1 MLMNDSP
8 VNLVERWRQGDQAAA
23 QALFELYVA
32 RLVAVVGDRLS
43 RRFVRHV
50 DPDDVVQSAFRSF
63 FVGARD
69 GRFDFERDGD
79 LWRLLVAV
87 ALNKL
92 RMSVRRYSTQKRSA
106 DREESVPSLD
116 ALCTEHLEVFA
127 REPTPVEAVAL
138 ADEVETLMGRLS
150 DRERQILEMRL
161 QGFNLEEIALETGR
175 SERTVRRVIDK
186 VREFLEQAL
195 PPLDG

>member
-1 MLMNDSP
+1 MNDSP
-8 VNLVERWRQGDQAAA
+8 VHLVERWRQGDEAAA

-43 RRFVRHV
+43 SRFVRHV

-69 GRFDFERDGD
+69 GRFDFQRDGD

-92 RMSVRRYSTQKRSA
+92 RMSVRRYSTQKRA
-106 DREESVPSLD
+106 AEREETVPSLD
-116 ALCTEHLEVFA
+116 SLCAEHAEVFA

-138 ADEVETLMGRLS
+138 ADEVETLMSRLS
-150 DRERQILEMRL
+150 ERERQILEMRL
-161 QGFNLEEIALETGR
+161 QGHNLEEIALETGR

-186 VREFLEQAL
+186 VRELLEQAL
-195 PPLDG
+195 PPLET

>member
-1 MLMNDSP
+1 
-8 VNLVERWRQGDQAAA
+8 VERWRQGDQAAA

-32 RLVAVVGDRLS
+32 SLVAVVGDRLS
-43 RRFVRHV
+43 SRFVRHV

-92 RMSVRRYSTQKRSA
+92 RMSVRRYSTQKRA
-106 DREESVPSLD
+106 AEREETVPSLD
-116 ALCTEHLEVFA
+116 ALCTEHAEVFA

-138 ADEVETLMGRLS
+138 ADEVDTLMARLGE
-150 DRERQILEMRL
+150 RERQILEMRL
-161 QGFNLEEIALETGR
+161 QGFNLEEIAMQTGR

-186 VREFLEQAL
+186 AREFLEQAL
-195 PPLDG
+195 PSLES

>member
-1 MLMNDSP
+1 MNDDSP
-8 VNLVERWRQGDQAAA
+8 VQLIERWRQGDQAAA
-23 QALFELYVA
+23 QALFQLYVA
-32 RLVAVVGDRLS
+32 RLVAIVGNRLS
-43 RRFVRHV
+43 PNYVRHV

-63 FVGARD
+63 FLGARE

-92 RMSVRRYSTQKRSA
+92 RMSVRRFSTLKRA
-106 DREESVPSLD
+106 ANREETVPTLD
-116 ALCTEHLEVFA
+116 NLCEEHAEVFA

-138 ADEVETLMGRLS
+138 ADEVDTVMQRLTE
-150 DRERQILEMRL
+150 RERQILEMRL
-161 QGFNLEEIALETGR
+161 QGYNLEEISLETGR

-186 VREFLEQAL
+186 VRELLAQGL
-195 PPLDG
+195 PEHEG

>member
-1 MLMNDSP
+1 MNDSP

-43 RRFVRHV
+43 SRFVRHV

-92 RMSVRRYSTQKRSA
+92 RMSVRRYSTLKRA
-106 DREESVPSLD
+106 AEREESVPSID
-116 ALCTEHLEVFA
+116 TLCTEHLEVFA

-138 ADEVETLMGRLS
+138 ADEVEMLMGRLG
-150 DRERQILEMRL
+150 DREKQILEMRL

-186 VREFLEQAL
+186 VREILEQAL

>member
-1 MLMNDSP
+1 MNDSP
-8 VNLVERWRQGDQAAA
+8 VPLVERWRQGDQAAA
-23 QALFELYVA
+23 KELFELYVA

-43 RRFVRHV
+43 SRFVRLV

-92 RMSVRRYSTQKRSA
+92 RMSVRRYSTQKRA
-106 DREESVPSLD
+106 ANREETVPSLD
-116 ALCTEHLEVFA
+116 TLCSEHLDVFA

-138 ADEVETLMGRLS
+138 ADEGETPISRPT
-150 DRERQILEMRL
+150 DRE
-161 QGFNLEEIALETGR
+161 
-175 SERTVRRVIDK
+175 
-186 VREFLEQAL
+186 
-195 PPLDG
+195 

>member
-1 MLMNDSP
+1 MNDSP
-8 VNLVERWRQGDQAAA
+8 VHLIERWRQGDQAAA

-43 RRFVRHV
+43 SRFVRHV

-106 DREESVPSLD
+106 DREENVPSID
-116 ALCTEHLEVFA
+116 ALCTEHVEVFA

-138 ADEVETLMGRLS
+138 ADEVETLMSRLT
-150 DRERQILEMRL
+150 DKERQILEMRL
-161 QGFNLEEIALETGR
+161 QGFNLEEIAVDTGR

-186 VREFLEQAL
+186 VRELLEQAL
-195 PPLDG
+195 PPLET